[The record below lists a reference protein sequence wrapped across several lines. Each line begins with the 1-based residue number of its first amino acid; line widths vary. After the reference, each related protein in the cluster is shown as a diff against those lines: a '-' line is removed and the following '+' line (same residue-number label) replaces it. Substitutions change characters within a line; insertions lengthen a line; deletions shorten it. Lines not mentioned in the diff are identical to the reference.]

1 MLRALDEAGYI
12 KLHAPKKYDS
22 MEKEATY
29 LRAKQPT
36 VLDTAQS
43 TARALS
49 AKADL
54 ICIASIG
61 QTCGCEKRCLSPSEL
76 HSREKKLRMKEAT
89 QVIKSLESYFDAR
102 DDDGGERGG
111 EES

>member
-1 MLRALDEAGYI
+1 MLRVLDEAGHI
-12 KLHAPKKYDS
+12 KLHAPQKYDS

-54 ICIASIG
+54 ICIASVG
-61 QTCGCEKRCLSPSEL
+61 QTCGCEKVLV
-76 HSREKKLRMKEAT
+76 A
-89 QVIKSLESYFDAR
+89 
-102 DDDGGERGG
+102 ERYALPG
-111 EES
+111 EEIENERSYAGN